1 MNQDNG
7 EKIDA
12 AVGKVADMV
21 AASAHDSQKALHLS
35 QAVLNLSHA
44 KLNLSTAVKPANQ
57 K

>member
-44 KLNLSTAVKPANQ
+44 KLNLITAVKPANQ